1 MPPFPL
7 LLPVPAGA
15 AQRRGWKGCLVW
27 PDTDYCT
34 ELPVIAGDGVGNDPV
49 IDDNNP
55 YETCSA
61 RPDANHKTRNPTAHA
76 QGMSNYLVA
85 MEAAWLV
92 RDVDD
97 IDDAIGVA
105 VSEAGKR
112 LNDQDKEYVEVEVGA
127 TPCPA
132 CGEPFDS
139 AFIAADTAL
148 VGLLLEIDVFNADSE
163 EHASR
168 IAKSEVGGALRDVP
182 LSVIEV
188 VETGE
193 GDGDGGGTQTQN
205 T

>member
-1 MPPFPL
+1 
-7 LLPVPAGA
+7 
-15 AQRRGWKGCLVW
+15 
-27 PDTDYCT
+27 
-34 ELPVIAGDGVGNDPV
+34 
-49 IDDNNP
+49 
-55 YETCSA
+55 
-61 RPDANHKTRNPTAHA
+61 
-76 QGMSNYLVA
+76 MSNYLVA
-85 MEAAWLV
+85 REAAWLV

-105 VSEAGKR
+105 VNEAGKR
-112 LNDQDKEYVEVEVGA
+112 LNDQNKEDVEVEVGA
-127 TPCPA
+127 TTCPA

-193 GDGDGGGTQTQN
+193 GDGDGGRTQTRN
-205 T
+205 A